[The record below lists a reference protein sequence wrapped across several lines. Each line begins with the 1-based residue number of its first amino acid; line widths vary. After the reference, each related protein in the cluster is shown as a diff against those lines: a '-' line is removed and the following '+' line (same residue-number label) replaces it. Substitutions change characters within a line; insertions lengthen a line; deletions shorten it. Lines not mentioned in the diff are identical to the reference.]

1 MTLILCITS
10 ICESTAETIVVVAVV
25 VLSIVILSIVVLTIS
40 ILPIVV
46 LTISILTVVV
56 AIVVLAVVV
65 IVITAAATVVVSPT
79 KEEPFVPSILP
90 LCLSSLPASVAGA
103 GSATGKEE
111 PGLPIFSL
119 PFATFAA

>member
-40 ILPIVV
+40 IL
-46 LTISILTVVV
+46 TVVV

-79 KEEPFVPSILP
+79 KEEPQMFKHFNVCKNDKFLHVPNKQLQTVSGP
-90 LCLSSLPASVAGA
+90 
-103 GSATGKEE
+103 GKR
-111 PGLPIFSL
+111 
-119 PFATFAA
+119 